1 MLRITSF
8 EIRKLLE
15 QPMIIL
21 FFLASLLLNI
31 IYITTVGL
39 DQSYL
44 NYVQETEE
52 KTGTFITSEFHE
64 ILTNQ
69 PVSKEK
75 QRLLSETADLENT
88 FQHYST
94 EALGQE
100 MISFYQIEGSV
111 AEKMEKKYEKLTP
124 VVQQLAEEQ
133 AALELGAAGETM
145 SYFTFLRNRL
155 FHLILGESLI
165 FAILLGLYG
174 STSERLT
181 RTDFLVVTSRT
192 GRKTLLSKY
201 LASFIVTFLFYVTLA
216 LLTFGI
222 FNYQHD
228 IGSLWDTSISTQFHL
243 NIYSPI
249 VLEVPF
255 IPWQPMTLLYY
266 TILSAVLGSL
276 LIILCHG
283 FNFLVGLWTNHL
295 FWGFIVFVSLYVTLI
310 GFEQIINQFGWW
322 NMHSLLMWHPISI
335 WKVQGYWFTEMGPYA
350 TIPWQETIAIIV
362 NLFLLGI
369 GGIVTTK
376 YYSIKEVK

>member
-249 VLEVPF
+249 VLEIPF

-376 YYSIKEVK
+376 FYSTKEVK